1 MALIDKLTAIAE
13 AIRAKTGNAAAL
25 TLDEMPAEIAGI
37 ETSEMPSGT
46 ISITENGSYDVTD
59 YAAAVVAV
67 VMPTA
72 KVWKINVPTA
82 QVPESSSSRINY
94 VLIPATDEF
103 VTAHKAESTLCASFY
118 KIGGTSTQMAITN
131 ILVTNQ
137 TQIQLSSTW
146 YGCGSMLSSSGAF
159 SGYGLASPFNSTNN
173 SYGNPLLNLDSNGNV
188 KISLYGL
195 RNLEAGDYVL
205 TISY

>member
-13 AIRAKTGNAAAL
+13 AIRAKTGNTAAL

-37 ETSEMPSGT
+37 ETGETPSGT

-59 YAAAVVAV
+59 YATATVAV
-67 VMPTA
+67 ELPTA

-94 VLIPATDEF
+94 VLIPAADEF
-103 VTAHKAESTLCASFY
+103 VAAHKAESTLCASFY
-118 KIGGTSTQMAITN
+118 KIGGTSTQMAVTN
-131 ILVTNQ
+131 LLVTNQ
-137 TQIQLSSTW
+137 VQIQLSSTW
-146 YGCGSMLSSSGAF
+146 YGCGSMISSSGGF
-159 SGYGLASPFNSTNN
+159 SGYGITSPFNST
-173 SYGNPLLNLDSNGNV
+173 SKCYGNPLLNLDSAGNV
-188 KISLYGL
+188 QIQLYGL

-205 TISY
+205 TIGY